1 VVEEGF
7 SDCLQQRKIFFLRRL
22 GWFSCQQTYHGQWQE
37 WIEVSHP
44 WCQNGSREPVVGL
57 VGPPIMC
64 NLLQFTKMKVVYHSL
79 HGNGH
84 NQMVCLQDLAM

>member
-1 VVEEGF
+1 MVEEGF
-7 SDCLQQRKIFFLRRL
+7 SDCSQQRIIFFLRRS

-64 NLLQFTKMKVVYHSL
+64 NLLQFTKVSFL
-79 HGNGH
+79 L
-84 NQMVCLQDLAM
+84 CSSF